1 MSGGTGPPR
10 DALSQMSAPRGPLR
24 PDTEAQPGSGGLVR
38 QGTMRNLGALEGGLP
53 DAGAIIALADVETN
67 RVYVAMESEDGS
79 LVLELSELSAGEE
92 LRNPD
97 SAVRL
102 VFRRLVRLGGCC
114 SQSDPA
120 SLFACMRVAWFFLE

>member
-1 MSGGTGPPR
+1 
-10 DALSQMSAPRGPLR
+10 
-24 PDTEAQPGSGGLVR
+24 
-38 QGTMRNLGALEGGLP
+38 MRNLGALEGGLP

-114 SQSDPA
+114 SHSDPA